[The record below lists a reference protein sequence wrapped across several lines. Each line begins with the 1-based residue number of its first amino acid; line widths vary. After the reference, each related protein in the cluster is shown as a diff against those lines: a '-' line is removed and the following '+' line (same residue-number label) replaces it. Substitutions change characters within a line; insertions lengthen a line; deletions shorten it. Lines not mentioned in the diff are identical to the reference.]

1 MQRGEAAVTHWG
13 SEENADY
20 VFSLKTNRFLSIYSI
35 GYMDGEDRN
44 ENTPSVSGGT
54 CTKID

>member
-1 MQRGEAAVTHWG
+1 MTHWG

-35 GYMDGEDRN
+35 GYMDGEDSN